1 MSENSVFA
9 GNMATEKLTRYKSPG
24 IDRMPAELIQEGKR
38 KLRSSI
44 ELWEHNSFCAEGGIL
59 PTCKT
64 GDKKSDRTDCSDYRG
79 A

>member
-1 MSENSVFA
+1 VSENSVFS

-44 ELWEHNSFCAEGGIL
+44 EL
-59 PTCKT
+59 
-64 GDKKSDRTDCSDYRG
+64 
-79 A
+79 